1 MEPGR
6 YFIEK
11 IGPRP
16 DLSRDGGGSAEPRD
30 ACMTEGY
37 KCERNSERSSTKEE
51 NARAGASA
59 RERPGC
65 LVFTSSLIASGVPEF
80 RQAQSSNSPRFT
92 GKSQARQT
100 RCPARRGVNPTF
112 LCG

>member
-6 YFIEK
+6 YFIKK
-11 IGPRP
+11 IGPKP
-16 DLSRDGGGSAEPRD
+16 DLSRDGSGSAEPRD

-65 LVFTSSLIASGVPEF
+65 LVFTSFLIASGVPEF
-80 RQAQSSNSPRFT
+80 RQAQSSFLAILLGNRRRAEPDGPR
-92 GKSQARQT
+92 
-100 RCPARRGVNPTF
+100 RRGVNPTF
-112 LCG
+112 L

>member
-1 MEPGR
+1 MKPVR

-11 IGPRP
+11 IGPKP
-16 DLSRDGGGSAEPRD
+16 DLSRDGSGSAEPRD

-51 NARAGASA
+51 NARTGASA

-65 LVFTSSLIASGVPEF
+65 LVFTSFRIASGVPEF
-80 RQAQSSNSPRFT
+80 RRAQSSTPRDFA
-92 GKSQARQT
+92 GN
-100 RCPARRGVNPTF
+100 RRRAEPDGRRRRAAIPTF
-112 LCG
+112 L